1 MASVTDAK
9 TGQPIYS
16 TPGVGRNQ
24 VGAYQ
29 VSGRPWITGS
39 SQLAANTEHTIQ
51 FPTIAKTVTVTRL
64 DAHSGSMFVHFNSR
78 DDGNIIGGLH
88 YLPLNNISES
98 WTVSVKCNAIYI
110 SAPAGG
116 SPREYAVVASL
127 TSIDNNNMY
136 NLTGSGLTD

>member
-1 MASVTDAK
+1 MATDTK

-39 SQLAANTEHTIQ
+39 SQLAADTEHAIR
-51 FPTIAKTVTVTRL
+51 FPTIAKNVTITRL

-78 DDGNIIGGLH
+78 IDGRIVNGLH
-88 YLPLNNISES
+88 YLPLNNANES
-98 WTVSVKCNAIYI
+98 WTVDVKCSAIYI
-110 SAPAGG
+110 STPTGG

-136 NLTGSGLTD
+136 SLTGSGLTD